1 MSNVNTKNLVTGAK
15 AVMKKVHP
23 CGSNLFLIT
32 RTGAD
37 VKLKC
42 LGCNHVIM
50 LDLVKAL
57 KSIKVILPPDPQSST

>member
-15 AVMKKVHP
+15 AVMKKIHP

-42 LGCNHVIM
+42 LGCNHTIM
-50 LDLVKAL
+50 LDLPKAL
-57 KSIKVILPPDPQSST
+57 KSIKSILPPDPQSIT

>member
-15 AVMKKVHP
+15 AVMKKIHP